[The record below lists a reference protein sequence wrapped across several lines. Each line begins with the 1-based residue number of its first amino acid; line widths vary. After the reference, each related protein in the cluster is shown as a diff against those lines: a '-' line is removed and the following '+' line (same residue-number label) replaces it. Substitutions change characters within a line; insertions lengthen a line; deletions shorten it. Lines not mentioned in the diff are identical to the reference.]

1 MNSPDWDTMFRE
13 VSRRR
18 VGGGPK
24 VTGAHEITWRGQI
37 RGRRIDAVSRVRPI
51 NPMESFETS
60 SGHRLRDSKVG
71 DAGHWVDLRVS
82 TPVTDGELTLITAA
96 ANDSGE
102 TRPIRVSRGRHAPIA
117 CHDGRL

>member
-1 MNSPDWDTMFRE
+1 MKDSPDWDTMFRE

-51 NPMESFETS
+51 NPMESFEFCFITHLQLLIYRQQGTRHQGGTHGLVHWLCCINVGGAVPRTS
-60 SGHRLRDSKVG
+60 LMRSAPCPCSSAVG
-71 DAGHWVDLRVS
+71 S
-82 TPVTDGELTLITAA
+82 
-96 ANDSGE
+96 
-102 TRPIRVSRGRHAPIA
+102 RPR
-117 CHDGRL
+117 